1 MIVAFLAVLAFLTPF
16 YVVYKPPSLL
26 IRYFQHRWPD
36 VLFQVSTKEKII
48 ALTIDDG
55 PSEYTQEILSIL
67 KENNA
72 TATFFIIG
80 GQVSGRQSTLKDII
94 EGGNE
99 LANHAM
105 HDEPSRSLSSA
116 KLTEEIGMVEEYINT
131 AYTSASLPYPPRY
144 FRPGSGFFNTRLRAL
159 VDKLGYQMVL
169 GGIYP
174 HDPQIPYWRVNGRH
188 ILSMVRPG
196 GIVICHDRRGWTA
209 PMLRRVLKEV
219 GRRGYRVVT
228 VTELLK
234 HKTQERQGRES

>member
-1 MIVAFLAVLAFLTPF
+1 MIVAFLAILAFLTPF
-16 YVVYKPPSLL
+16 YIVYKPPSLL

-36 VLFQVSTKEKII
+36 VLFQVSTREKII

-55 PSEYTQEILSIL
+55 PSEHTQEILGIL

-80 GQVSGRQSTLKDII
+80 GQVSGRQEVLKDII

-105 HDEPSRSLSSA
+105 HDEPSRSLSSSV
-116 KLTEEIGMVEEYINT
+116 LTSEIATVESFINE

-144 FRPGSGFFNTRLRAL
+144 FRPGSGFFNTRLRKL
-159 VDKLGYQMVL
+159 VDSLGYQMVL

-174 HDPQIPYWRVNGRH
+174 HDPQIPYWRVNARH
-188 ILSMVRPG
+188 ILSLIRPG
-196 GIVICHDRRGWTA
+196 GIVICHDRRSWTA
-209 PMLRRVLKEV
+209 PMLRRVLREV

-234 HKTQERQGRES
+234 HQARREMRES